1 MRDLRGKTVLVTG
14 AAGGLGRE
22 LALCAGREGALPLLV
37 DINPQGLEETGELLR
52 ALGVEHSSYVE
63 EGSASY
69 RPHSHGP
76 LHARVQE
83 TLPRSL
89 SDDPV

>member
-1 MRDLRGKTVLVTG
+1 
-14 AAGGLGRE
+14 
-22 LALCAGREGALPLLV
+22 
-37 DINPQGLEETGELLR
+37 
-52 ALGVEHSSYVE
+52 VEHSSYVE